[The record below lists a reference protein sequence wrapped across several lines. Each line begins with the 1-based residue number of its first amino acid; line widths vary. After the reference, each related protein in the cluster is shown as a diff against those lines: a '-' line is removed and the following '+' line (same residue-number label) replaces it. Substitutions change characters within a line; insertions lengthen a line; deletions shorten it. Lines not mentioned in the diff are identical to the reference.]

1 MKILE
6 TKRLILREMDQ
17 NDFNDLAEMLENPR
31 VMKAYEHDFSK
42 DDIQAWLDRQIG
54 RYQHYGFGLWAIIL
68 KETGEMIGQAGLTM
82 QEYNDK
88 QVLEIGYMLKEKHW
102 HCGYAK
108 EAALACRD
116 YAFENLNQDKVYSI
130 IKIDN
135 VASIRVAKSIGMH
148 QEDTFMAH
156 YYNGQREHYLYS
168 ITRCD
173 EISGK

>member
-1 MKILE
+1 MMKILE

-17 NDFNDLAEMLENPR
+17 NDFEDLAEMLENPR

-42 DDIQAWLDRQIG
+42 EDIQAWLDRQRG
-54 RYQHYGFGLWAIIL
+54 RYQHDGFGLWAVIL

-88 QVLEIGYMLKEKHW
+88 QILEISYMLKEKHC

-108 EAALACRD
+108 EAALACKE
-116 YAFENLNQDKVYSI
+116 YAFESLNQDKVYSI

-135 VASIRVAKSIGMH
+135 IASIRVAKSIGMNV
-148 QEDTFMAH
+148 EDTFMAH
-156 YYNGQREHYLYS
+156 YYNGPKEHYLYS
-168 ITRCD
+168 IKR
-173 EISGK
+173 